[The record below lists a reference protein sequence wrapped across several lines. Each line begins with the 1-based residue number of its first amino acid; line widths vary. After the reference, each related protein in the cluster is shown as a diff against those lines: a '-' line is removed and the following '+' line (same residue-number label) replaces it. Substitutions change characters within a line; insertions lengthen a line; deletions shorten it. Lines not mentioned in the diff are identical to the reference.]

1 MHGFRH
7 KAAVALG
14 KGLMLA
20 SLVVPATA
28 PAAEPVESLIVRI
41 ESVDVPAKV
50 IRADGVDY
58 SLSGRATLSLP
69 PSKQLNLRDLK
80 PGMRVELTPASAGA
94 TVVNRVVLLPD

>member
-28 PAAEPVESLIVRI
+28 PAAEPVESLIIRI
-41 ESVDVPAKV
+41 ESIDVPARA
-50 IRADGVDY
+50 IRADGIDY
-58 SLSGRATLSLP
+58 SLSGRASLMLP
-69 PSKQLNLRDLK
+69 PRTRLNLRDLK